1 LDVPDGLGV
10 IPQFSLRRHRQP
22 AAGPEPPGRSR
33 RGGRPLTA
41 EVQMRLGVM
50 ISGRGSNLQAL
61 IDACADPAY
70 PAEVSLVVSNRA
82 AAAGLARAAGAGI
95 ATMVIPHRDRADFAA
110 QADARLREREV
121 DLVCLA
127 GFMRVLDVG
136 FVEAWRDR
144 MVNIHPSLLPAFP
157 GLHAQRQALA
167 AGVRF
172 AGCTVHFVRP
182 EVDTG
187 PIVGQAVVPVGPD
200 DDEERLSARI
210 LAAEHRLYPLA
221 VRLIAEGRAR
231 IVGDKVEIDGWRMPE
246 LAALNPPDA
255 LVSPSVRR

>member
-1 LDVPDGLGV
+1 
-10 IPQFSLRRHRQP
+10 
-22 AAGPEPPGRSR
+22 
-33 RGGRPLTA
+33 
-41 EVQMRLGVM
+41 MRLGVL

-61 IDACADPAY
+61 IEACAEPAC
-70 PAEVSLVVSNRA
+70 PAEIVLVISNRA
-82 AAAGLARAAGAGI
+82 DAAGLARAATARI
-95 ATMVIPHRDRADFAA
+95 PAASVPHRSRGEFAA
-110 QADARLREREV
+110 AADAQLRAARA

-127 GFMRVLDVG
+127 GFMRLLDSG

-182 EVDTG
+182 EADTG
-187 PIVGQAVVPVGPD
+187 PIIAQAVVPVHPD

-210 LAAEHRLYPLA
+210 LAAEHRIYPLA
-221 VRLIAEGRAR
+221 VRLIAEGRVR
-231 IVGDKVEIDGWRMPE
+231 IRDGKVEVDGWQAPS
-246 LAALNPPDA
+246 LALLNPSDRPLKA
-255 LVSPSVRR
+255 LVSPPG